1 MYCGMHVPT
10 ITCIKRDKM
19 NIYKLEKEKENVQ
32 LIRVVQTGKEGKKI
46 FVNDTIHQSQATPP
60 HLQAEPVTKAN
71 SNLISR
77 MGILRPSRLK
87 FCDINLSYLSRHPLF
102 IIFF

>member
-10 ITCIKRDKM
+10 ITGIKRDKM
-19 NIYKLEKEKENVQ
+19 NIYKLEKEKENVP
-32 LIRVVQTGKEGKKI
+32 LIRVVQAGKEGKKI
-46 FVNDTIHQSQATPP
+46 FVNDTINQSEASRTC
-60 HLQAEPVTKAN
+60 HKGN
-71 SNLISR
+71 SDLKSL